1 MLLTI
6 LAFIIVGL
14 VCFLIGMIIESAFE
28 NNSKKEPEQETIKV
42 IEINDNREQLQV
54 EQDQKDYF
62 KPFWFKKP
70 AGMRVRQAQI
80 KGCLQPYGINRQE
93 NYSKIYFILQANK
106 L

>member
-62 KPFWFKKP
+62 KPF
-70 AGMRVRQAQI
+70 
-80 KGCLQPYGINRQE
+80 
-93 NYSKIYFILQANK
+93 
-106 L
+106 